1 MMKFCSTSGFPLDLF
16 LKRGSLVGCK
26 NFSKTLRRFS
36 LEQDCM
42 VKGPHSRSAKSL
54 GCGVASV
61 GNFLCQRQNC
71 SSNHRVALFGCLC
84 ALLTITMD
92 DKENGNEGL
101 IRLYVYH
108 SCACGN
114 KNELAGGKERPL
126 LLFSRNV
133 I

>member
-1 MMKFCSTSGFPLDLF
+1 MGWPVWGTF
-16 LKRGSLVGCK
+16 
-26 NFSKTLRRFS
+26 
-36 LEQDCM
+36 
-42 VKGPHSRSAKSL
+42 SAK
-54 GCGVASV
+54 GRTAVPT
-61 GNFLCQRQNC
+61 
-71 SSNHRVALFGCLC
+71 RVALFGCLC